1 MRADRRQGEVA
12 AKFDYAPAEGLGE
25 AHARGELPFE
35 HVGNDFAVCLGG
47 AGMAFDCEL
56 LAELAVVLDDAVVD
70 DGDGAGAVEVG
81 MGIVLDRGAMG
92 CPAGMADPGSQSR
105 RRLRGGRLER
115 IE

>member
-1 MRADRRQGEVA
+1 
-12 AKFDYAPAEGLGE
+12 
-25 AHARGELPFE
+25 
-35 HVGNDFAVCLGG
+35 
-47 AGMAFDCEL
+47 MAFDCEL